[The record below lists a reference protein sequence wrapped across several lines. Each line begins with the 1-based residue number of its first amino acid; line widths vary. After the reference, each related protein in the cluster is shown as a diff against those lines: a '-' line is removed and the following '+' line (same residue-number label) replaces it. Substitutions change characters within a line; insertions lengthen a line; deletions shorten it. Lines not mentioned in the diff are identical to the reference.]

1 MAPARTE
8 LDPGTIEA
16 IAARVAELI
25 EERAPARTPL
35 VDAAE
40 LARVL
45 GVERGWVYRR
55 AARLGAIRPGAP
67 LRFDVDAVL
76 AGLPRIEEAPDLTSL
91 LRRPRRRRPRRLP
104 PFPDV
109 ELLPLP
115 EPEPTGPTRR
125 PR

>member
-1 MAPARTE
+1 MEPTRTE
-8 LDPGTIEA
+8 LDPATIEA
-16 IAARVAELI
+16 VAARVADLI

-35 VDAAE
+35 ADAAE

-55 AARLGAIRPGAP
+55 AARLGAIRLGDRPGAP

-76 AGLPRIEEAPDLTSL
+76 AGLPRIDEAPDLTSL
-91 LRRPRRRRPRRLP
+91 LRRPRRRRSRRP
-104 PFPDV
+104 PPLPDV

-115 EPEPTGPTRR
+115 EPR
-125 PR
+125 

>member
-1 MAPARTE
+1 VETAPTV
-8 LDPGTIEA
+8 LDPATIEA
-16 IAARVAELI
+16 IAARLAELI
-25 EERAPARTPL
+25 EVRAPARTPL

-45 GVERGWVYRR
+45 GVERGWVYRH
-55 AARLGAIRPGAP
+55 AAKLGAIRLGDRAGAP

-76 AGLPRIEEAPDLTSL
+76 AGLPRIDEAPDLTSL

-115 EPEPTGPTRR
+115 EPP
-125 PR
+125 